1 MLAPAAV
8 FYSPLLIPFE
18 MCTPA
23 FQPLLLLRT
32 GSWRGARSEGT
43 PAQKEILMVEFEL
56 KAAVAYAE
64 GSGSVHILIP
74 YSCIHVTQ
82 KQPLRFERLKELV
95 GIQNL
100 QMI

>member
-32 GSWRGARSEGT
+32 GSWRGAHSEGT

-64 GSGSVHILIP
+64 GSGSVHVLIP
-74 YSCIHVTQ
+74 YLCNSKTMSQINT
-82 KQPLRFERLKELV
+82 ERV
-95 GIQNL
+95 GWY
-100 QMI
+100 